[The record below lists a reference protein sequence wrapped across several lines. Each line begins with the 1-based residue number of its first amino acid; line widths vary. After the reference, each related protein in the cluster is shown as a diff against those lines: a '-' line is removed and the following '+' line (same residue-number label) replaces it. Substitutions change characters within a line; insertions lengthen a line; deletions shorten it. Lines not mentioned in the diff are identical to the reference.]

1 MAPLG
6 HLRLRII
13 ELIYHLVRL
22 NKPSILEKLA
32 ETEVFAQISQLV
44 EAYPW
49 NNFLQLKVQNLYEE
63 IFENQGTEFRTRVL
77 EKSGIT
83 DTLIKLGQG
92 N

>member
-44 EAYPW
+44 EVYPW
-49 NNFLQLKVQNLYEE
+49 NNFLQLKV
-63 IFENQGTEFRTRVL
+63 
-77 EKSGIT
+77 
-83 DTLIKLGQG
+83 
-92 N
+92 